1 MSINDNEIRPPA
13 SLASSKTQQVWDLR
27 LQGFS
32 IHEISAQLGLPLD
45 QISDLLCEHHRQR
58 QAEPIEAKSFY
69 RDLAS
74 SRVDALLKVYLPIA
88 LMDSVSIKR
97 LRCGE
102 PIEEQSLDHPL
113 HCAAFCLAALK
124 FQAELLGL
132 RNLEPARIA
141 GTGAQDVLS
150 WLHNQTEFIKQ
161 IAREAPPDVVTLPT
175 EQLDGPQSPA
185 TEMKTLG
192 SQTYRDK
199 LRSEAFELD
208 VDIDEIEI
216 PVARAPTTGTL
227 GGDPSGPVE
236 DPLEAER
243 RERRERFFRGECDAL

>member
-1 MSINDNEIRPPA
+1 MSVNENEIRLPA

-32 IHEISAQLGLPLD
+32 IHEISAQLDLPLD
-45 QISDLLCEHHRQR
+45 QISELLCEHHRQR
-58 QAEPIEAKSFY
+58 QAQPIEAKSFY

-132 RNLEPARIA
+132 RNPEPGRTA
-141 GTGAQDVLS
+141 GKGAEEVLS
-150 WLHNQTEFIKQ
+150 WLRTQTEFIKQ
-161 IAREAPPDVVTLPT
+161 VAREAPRDVINLPT
-175 EQLDGPQSPA
+175 EQLDGAQSPA
-185 TEMKTLG
+185 TEMRTPD
-192 SQTYRDK
+192 SQTHRDK
-199 LRSEAFELD
+199 LPSEELRLD
-208 VDIDEIEI
+208 VDLDEIDI
-216 PVARAPTTGTL
+216 PPAKTLTTETL
-227 GGDPSGPVE
+227 GADPSGSVE
-236 DPLEAER
+236 DSFEA
-243 RERRERFFRGECDAL
+243 ERRERFFRDEWDAL

>member
-1 MSINDNEIRPPA
+1 MSVNENEIRLPA

-32 IHEISAQLGLPLD
+32 IHEISAQLDLPLD
-45 QISDLLCEHHRQR
+45 QISELLCEHHRQR
-58 QAEPIEAKSFY
+58 QAQPIEAKSFY

-132 RNLEPARIA
+132 RNTEPVRIA
-141 GTGAQDVLS
+141 GTGAKEVLS
-150 WLHNQTEFIKQ
+150 WLRTQTEFIEQ
-161 IAREAPPDVVTLPT
+161 VVREAPRDVVDLPT
-175 EQLDGPQSPA
+175 EKLDGAQSPA
-185 TEMKTLG
+185 TEMRTRG
-192 SQTYRDK
+192 SQAHRDK
-199 LRSEAFELD
+199 LPSEGLELD
-208 VDIDEIEI
+208 VDVDEIEI
-216 PVARAPTTGTL
+216 PVARAPTTETL
-227 GGDPSGPVE
+227 GGGPSAPVE

-243 RERRERFFRGECDAL
+243 RERFFRDEWDAL